1 MGDRI
6 PSMDAPSSGG
16 NIATELA
23 KERNRA
29 AADRTLNS
37 WIRTSLA
44 LIGFGFGISKIH
56 ASLEAMGLH
65 GPSDPMRST
74 LLVGGSF
81 ILLGLLALLAAVI
94 QHLRNLEAA
103 GAAGFCL
110 YRHAADQH
118 GGRHHPA
125 SDRCVQLH
133 RNLPVS
139 DVSRLDESAFGLG

>member
-1 MGDRI
+1 MT
-6 PSMDAPSSGG
+6 APTSSG

-44 LIGFGFGISKIH
+44 LIGFGFGLSKIH

-65 GPSDPMRST
+65 GLSDPVRST

-94 QHLRNLEAA
+94 QHLRILKRLEQPDFAYIA
-103 GAAGFCL
+103 MRPISMAVAIILLLIGAFSFIGIFL
-110 YRHAADQH
+110 
-118 GGRHHPA
+118 
-125 SDRCVQLH
+125 
-133 RNLPVS
+133 
-139 DVSRLDESAFGLG
+139 

>member
-1 MGDRI
+1 
-6 PSMDAPSSGG
+6 MDAPSSSG

-56 ASLEAMGLH
+56 ASLEAMGVH
-65 GPSDPMRST
+65 GPSDPVRST

-94 QHLRNLEAA
+94 QHLRILEAA
-103 GAAGFCL
+103 GAAGLCL

-125 SDRCVQLH
+125 SDRRVQLH
-133 RNLPVS
+133 RNFPVS
-139 DVSRLDESAFGLG
+139 DFSRLG

>member
-1 MGDRI
+1 
-6 PSMDAPSSGG
+6 MDASSSSG

-44 LIGFGFGISKIH
+44 LIGFGFGLSKIH

-65 GPSDPMRST
+65 GPSDPVRST

-103 GAAGFCL
+103 GAAGLRL
-110 YRHAADQH
+110 YCHAADQH
-118 GGRHHPA
+118 GGRHYPA
-125 SDRCVQLH
+125 SDRGVQLH

-139 DVSRLDESAFGLG
+139 DFNRLE